1 MCVCDSVGAEVY
13 IHVLPVGKGVTC
25 TLYRIHVHYTEY
37 YYCIDKHIHYKERD

>member
-13 IHVLPVGKGVTC
+13 IHVLPVSKEVTS
-25 TLYRIHVHYTEY
+25 IHVHCTEY